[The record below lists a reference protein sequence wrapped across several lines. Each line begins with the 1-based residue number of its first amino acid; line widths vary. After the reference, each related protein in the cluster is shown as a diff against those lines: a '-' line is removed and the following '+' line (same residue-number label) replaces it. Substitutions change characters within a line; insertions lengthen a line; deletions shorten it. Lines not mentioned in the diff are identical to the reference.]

1 MSLLHV
7 EHRDARS
14 FGIWHIT
21 ESESE
26 LETLSGCTAPS
37 KLTNPSRKL
46 EYLAVRSLAVTM
58 GLDPAQIDYHPSGK
72 PYLKDSTLAISL
84 SHTKHYAA
92 IVVSNHPLIG
102 IDIEQRTER
111 VERVRHKFMHP
122 QEEAALEASGI
133 DTLTGLLMH
142 WCTKEAVFK
151 AVPEVDIDFA
161 KEIRVTH
168 LPDKQTTGE
177 ATFIRTQTT
186 FQLEVRSTPDF
197 VMVIC
202 HAGVIDL
209 SASK

>member
-37 KLTNPSRKL
+37 KLTNPSR
-46 EYLAVRSLAVTM
+46 
-58 GLDPAQIDYHPSGK
+58 K